1 MENQMKVEFKFNYT
15 AIGEDQYYQSDDSK
29 TYETIAFLYENEGKT
44 FLKFRFVYLPLDI
57 NNEIDCELK
66 FLFNELD
73 ALITSDLLI
82 IRLCKK
88 MVYYKN
94 ELIMQG
100 YISRIIC
107 NQDRFDN
114 FNIRING
121 TITNERIL
129 ANYKN
134 DIWIIP

>member
-1 MENQMKVEFKFNYT
+1 MENQMKVEFKLNYT
-15 AIGEDQYYQSDDSK
+15 TIGEDQYYLSDDSK

-73 ALITSDLLI
+73 ALIISDLLI
-82 IRLCKK
+82 VRLCKK
-88 MVYYKN
+88 MIYYKN